1 MQSCMKSGEGA
12 VKTAKTCAI
21 ACRPVCIVRLGL
33 ALCHDE
39 RVGDL
44 ARLFGYV
51 RPYCAHIAAAVVLM
65 AVVGACY
72 GLFALLLEPLLD
84 RFLSPDP
91 ATDPVKLFNVPLID
105 AEIMLDDLLPVD
117 RAGTF
122 GLFCW
127 VFLLAAVAKGLCDY
141 TASCLVNHAGFSA
154 VRDIR
159 NEMYGVVL
167 GQSPAFFQTKHTGE
181 LISSLVSD
189 IERIQSACSHFLA
202 DLLRQLFTTLAL
214 LLVLLQHDPLLTA
227 SCVVVLPLVLLPASR
242 IGRRL
247 RLTSGKAQEH
257 LAQLVKIMQETIS
270 GNRIVKAFGM
280 EGFEIRRF
288 RDRADRW
295 FGASMR
301 MVRQQAVVSPLIEVL
316 GATMILGL
324 LVYVR
329 GKTLAGGM
337 TAGQVV
343 SFLVALG
350 MLLQPV
356 KRLIGIHNIFQQ
368 ALGAVQRAFAYM
380 DHPHDIKEA
389 PRAAP
394 LPAIQE
400 AIEFDRVR
408 FCYPGHPDDAALDDV
423 SLTVRAREV
432 VALVGLS
439 GAGKTT
445 LMSLLPRF
453 FDPTSGAVR
462 IDGRDLRSVTLRSI
476 RDQVAIVT
484 QETFLFDD
492 TIFNNI
498 AYGQAEIDPERVY
511 AAAEAA
517 YAADFI
523 RQMPEGYQT
532 NLGERGQRLS
542 GGQRQ
547 RIAIARALVKDAPIL
562 LLDEATSHLDSEAE
576 ILVQRAISNLIHGR
590 TVIVSAH
597 RLSTIRSASQ
607 ILVIDGG
614 RIVDRGTH
622 GSLVETCG
630 LYRRLVELQ
639 AVAE

>member
-1 MQSCMKSGEGA
+1 M
-12 VKTAKTCAI
+12 
-21 ACRPVCIVRLGL
+21 
-33 ALCHDE
+33 
-39 RVGDL
+39 GDL

-51 RPYCAHIAAAVVLM
+51 RPYYAHIAIAVVLM
-65 AVVGACY
+65 AVVGASY

-84 RFLSPDP
+84 RFLSPEP
-91 ATDPVKLFNVPLID
+91 LNAPVELFKVPFFD
-105 AEIMLDDLLPVD
+105 SAIMLDDLLPVSGF
-117 RAGTF
+117 GTF

-127 VFLLAAVAKGLCDY
+127 VFLLVSVAKGLCDY
-141 TASCLVNHAGFSA
+141 AASCLVNYAGYSA

-159 NEMYGVVL
+159 NEMYGIVL

-202 DLLRQLFTTLAL
+202 DLMRQIFTTLAL
-214 LLVLLQHDPLLTA
+214 LFVLLQHDPLLTVG
-227 SCVVVLPLVLLPASR
+227 CVVVLPLVLLPASQ

-247 RLTSGKAQEH
+247 RRTSTRAQEH

-270 GNRIVKAFGM
+270 GNRIVKAFAM

-288 RDRADRW
+288 QNRADRW
-295 FGASMR
+295 FASSMR
-301 MVRQQAVVSPLIEVL
+301 MVKQQAVVSPLIEVL
-316 GATMILGL
+316 GVGMILCL
-324 LVYVR
+324 LIYVR
-329 GKTLAGGM
+329 SRILSGGM

-343 SFLVALG
+343 SFIVALV
-350 MLLQPV
+350 MLLQPI

-380 DHPHDIKEA
+380 DHPRDIKDDPA
-389 PRAAP
+389 AAP
-394 LPAIQE
+394 LPAIRE
-400 AIEFDRVR
+400 GIEFDGVC
-408 FCYPGHPDDAALDDV
+408 FYYPGHSEEPALADIN
-423 SLTVRAREV
+423 LTVRARNV

-453 FDPTSGAVR
+453 FDPTAGSIR
-462 IDGRDLRSVTLRSI
+462 IDGRDLRSVTVESI
-476 RDQVAIVT
+476 RNQVAIVT

-498 AYGQAEIDPERVY
+498 AYGQADISPERVH
-511 AAAEAA
+511 AAARAA
-517 YAADFI
+517 YAAEFI
-523 RQMPEGYQT
+523 EQMPEGYET
-532 NLGERGQRLS
+532 SLGERGHRLS

-547 RIAIARALVKDAPIL
+547 RIAIARALLKDAPIL

-576 ILVQRAISNLIHGR
+576 TLVQRALSNLIHGR

-597 RLSTIRSASQ
+597 RLSTIRSADE

-614 RIVDRGTH
+614 RIVDRGNH
-622 GSLVETCG
+622 RSLLETCE

-639 AVAE
+639 AVGG